1 MAAPKPKLALIL
13 AAALLGAACKRA
25 PVEAPAQTPDLA
37 PLPPSSTLVSS
48 PLDGGSTS
56 FTNEMQAEAI
66 SKETKELGIQRI
78 SRDARE
84 GEAPPKPPIRAPFL
98 TEEDKKQRAQ
108 DRQER
113 LERVRALRMEYQR
126 QRAAMDSERDRSVA
140 LQGSTASIITG
151 RESGGAIG
159 VDTDSPGVWSGAYG
173 GAVETGERVI
183 EDAAAWAELWGRLSR
198 ETPPETDF
206 TKKRIAAIFAGPR
219 PSPGFRARLI
229 GVAAEPT
236 RYVVRWYE
244 EGPGADEKPGEGATA
259 PFLLVS
265 LPRDDKA
272 VRCEKVRRAEGPKRK

>member
-1 MAAPKPKLALIL
+1 M

-25 PVEAPAQTPDLA
+25 PEEAATPELAAPA
-37 PLPPSSTLVSS
+37 PSESLVTT
-48 PLDGGSTS
+48 PLDGATTG

-66 SKETKELGIQRI
+66 GKETKELGIQRI

-98 TEEDKKQRAQ
+98 SEEDKKQRAE
-108 DRQER
+108 DRKER
-113 LERVRALRMEYQR
+113 LERVRALRLEYQR

-140 LQGSTASIITG
+140 LQGSTTTLIAG

-159 VDTDSPGVWSGAYG
+159 VDQDAPGVWSGAYG

-219 PSPGFRARLI
+219 PTPGFRAKLI
-229 GVAAEPT
+229 AIAAEPT

-244 EGPGADEKPGEGATA
+244 EGPAADEKPGEGATA
-259 PFLLVS
+259 PFLLVA
-265 LPRDDKA
+265 LPKDEKA
-272 VRCEKVRRAEGPKRK
+272 VRCEKVRRVEGPKRK